1 MDEQVKVVLIG
12 DPGVGKSSILEHYL
26 ESDFNPHIESTV
38 GVSFKTKEI
47 SFPEKTVKLNLW
59 DTAGQEK
66 YHSLT
71 KMYCRGAKAAILVYD
86 ITNRDSF
93 NNLKNWHQMVSEL
106 SNENTIFAVVGNK
119 EDLID
124 REAVGLDEAR
134 AFATKI
140 NATYKKTS
148 AKNGVGIEELFRAI
162 TCKVFPELETSR
174 AQSTIILDKSP
185 VYKTNKKSCCS

>member
-1 MDEQVKVVLIG
+1 MKVVLMG
-12 DPGVGKSSILEHYL
+12 DPGVGKSSILDSYL
-26 ESDFNPHIESTV
+26 ENDFNPNIESTV

-47 SFPEKTVKLNLW
+47 PFQEKIVKLNLW

-86 ITNRDSF
+86 ITNRDTF